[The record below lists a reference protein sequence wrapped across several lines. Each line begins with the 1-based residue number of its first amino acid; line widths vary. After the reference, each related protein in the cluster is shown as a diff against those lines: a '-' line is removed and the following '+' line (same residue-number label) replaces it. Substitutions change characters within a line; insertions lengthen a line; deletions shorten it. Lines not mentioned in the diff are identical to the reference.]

1 MDENH
6 HGHDSNENGVSDSG
20 ISSNNLLQHF
30 KNQKL
35 SPLLGQNMQSL
46 LTNHKE
52 DPIAYSAIN
61 KKENAE
67 QSDEFQ

>member
-35 SPLLGQNMQSL
+35 SPLLG
-46 LTNHKE
+46 
-52 DPIAYSAIN
+52 
-61 KKENAE
+61 
-67 QSDEFQ
+67 